1 MTKSKLVDTVCE
13 QYPDMAPEQIEALVT
28 VFFES
33 ITAALVRGDKVEI
46 RGFGSFR
53 ARHRAPRLCRNPKT
67 GEAVSVPSKVV
78 PFFKAGRDLKQSV
91 DQGA

>member
-13 QYPDMAPEQIEALVT
+13 QYPDMAPDQIEALVT

-33 ITAALVRGDKVEI
+33 IKAALVRGDKVEI

-53 ARHRAPRLCRNPKT
+53 VRRRAPRLSRNPKT
-67 GEAVSVPSKVV
+67 GAAVSVPAKVV
-78 PFFKAGRDLKQSV
+78 PFFKAGRDLKQVV